1 MTFADYLVN
10 ADVYYRQNQGQRY
23 GQALVNFLQSV
34 SSEAYCAIP
43 DQIDP
48 YYKNENVGDFLEWL
62 GDNWGSFIVSLC
74 F

>member
-10 ADVYYRQNQGQRY
+10 ADVYYRKNQGQRY
-23 GQALVNFLQSV
+23 GQALVNFLESV
-34 SSEAYCAIP
+34 SSKAYFAIP
-43 DQIDP
+43 AQIDP

-62 GDNWGSFIVSLC
+62 GDNWGRFIVSQC